1 MPTMPADGNAYRLPE
16 PAYDADLTRVERGT
30 PMGELLRR
38 YWHPVGLARDA
49 TARPRKVR
57 ILGEDLILFRD
68 GQGRAGLVYPRCCH
82 RGTTLYYGKVEE
94 RGIRCCY
101 HGWLFDVEGHCLD
114 MPVEPNGGGNFRRKV
129 RQPWYPVEERYGII
143 FAYLGPLDRK
153 PLLPRFEVLE
163 ELGEGEFVEADD
175 GGIGTGGAA
184 VAPCNW
190 LQHYENVMDPLH
202 VPILHDGFSGTQFV
216 GAMGIVPDVRF
227 EAFALGVRS
236 YQARKL
242 EGGGTL
248 NRISE
253 TVLPTVRVV
262 ASPRLT
268 PGRCES
274 IGWTLPV
281 DSETYTVYT
290 AARVK
295 EAGVLSRIR
304 STFDGRPWADLSEQ
318 EHQDLPGDWEAQVG
332 QGPIT
337 YHSEEHL
344 GSSDRGI
351 IMLRKMLR
359 ADADKVAA
367 GGDPAG
373 IAFVPGEEV
382 IGSEAGNWFSGPG

>member
-1 MPTMPADGNAYRLPE
+1 MTFRPADGSAYHLPQ
-16 PAYDADLTRVERGT
+16 PSYDADLTRVERGT

-38 YWHPVGLARDA
+38 YWHPVGLAGDA
-49 TARPRKVR
+49 TARPKPVR

-68 GQGRAGLVYPRCCH
+68 GQGRAGLLYPRCCH

-94 RGIRCCY
+94 SGIRCCY

-114 MPVEPNGGGNFRRKV
+114 MPVEPDGGGNFRHKV

-143 FAYLGPLDRK
+143 FAYLGPPERQ
-153 PLLPRFEVLE
+153 PLLPRFQVLE
-163 ELGEGEFVEADD
+163 ELGEGEFIEADD
-175 GGIGTGGAA
+175 QGIGTGGGP

-216 GAMGIVPDVRF
+216 GAMGIMPDVRF
-227 EAFALGVRS
+227 EPFYLGVRS
-236 YQARKL
+236 YQVRKL
-242 EGGGTL
+242 EDGRML

-253 TVLPTVRVV
+253 TVLPNVRVV

-274 IGWTLPV
+274 IGWTLPI
-281 DSETYTVYT
+281 DSETYTVFT
-290 AARVK
+290 AARVT
-295 EAGVLSRIR
+295 EAGVLGRIR
-304 STFDGRPWADLSEQ
+304 SRFNGRLWSELNEQ
-318 EHQDLPGDWEAQVG
+318 EHQDTPGDWEAQVG

-351 IMLRKMLR
+351 ILLRRMLR
-359 ADADKVAA
+359 AEAAKVAA
-367 GGDPAG
+367 GDDPVG
-373 IAFVPGEEV
+373 VAFMTGGEWV
-382 IGSEAGNWFSGPG
+382 GSDAGNWFRVAS